1 MIPKHVF
8 MIKTSLFLDTKP
20 KADDGQ
26 RSQGG
31 ALHRRDAVRRR
42 RHTTICYYMELQGG
56 STNLI
61 ILEAKGRSVA
71 RFCCFSGFFKVG
83 QQAVARNVQS
93 CCKRGG
99 AQCYTFFE
107 IISKMELFTL
117 HVHK

>member
-8 MIKTSLFLDTKP
+8 MIMTSLFLDTKP

-31 ALHRRDAVRRR
+31 ALNRRDAVRRRR

-61 ILEAKGRSVA
+61 ILEAKGRCTAAAASQD
-71 RFCCFSGFFKVG
+71 F
-83 QQAVARNVQS
+83 QS
-93 CCKRGG
+93 WAASSSTQR
-99 AQCYTFFE
+99 
-107 IISKMELFTL
+107 IELL
-117 HVHK
+117 

>member
-42 RHTTICYYMELQGG
+42 HTTICYYMELQGG

-61 ILEAKGRSVA
+61 ILEAKGRCTAAAASQD
-71 RFCCFSGFFKVG
+71 F
-83 QQAVARNVQS
+83 QS
-93 CCKRGG
+93 WAASSSTQR
-99 AQCYTFFE
+99 
-107 IISKMELFTL
+107 IELL
-117 HVHK
+117 